1 MATISLLPAP
11 ELESACPPC
20 LYYYSRKDGK
30 EYIILTPTIDDTDK
44 CFKYDIAK
52 NQWIHFATY
61 PDGLKP
67 ECHVSTIDEEN
78 DLLYVTHGFNNIFA
92 TLNMNTNQWNVMSTN
107 KQEGRKYNIDDM
119 DIGSC
124 AVCLPNSELHFF
136 GIAQMKNTHIRYD
149 KLGGNFVVVST
160 HGIQNNCYL
169 DTDQMVY
176 IHNKKM
182 LMCIGGYSDE
192 VTDKIWVANYT
203 GYDQSNFVW
212 KEFKKK
218 LPHPIAY

>member
-44 CFKYDIAK
+44 CFKYDIAE

-61 PDGLKP
+61 PYGLKP

-78 DLLYVTHGFNNIFA
+78 NLLYVTHGMNHIFA
-92 TLNMNTNQWNVMSTN
+92 TFNMNTNQWKVRSNN
-107 KQEGRKYNIDDM
+107 KQEGAKYNIARIANAPSVM
-119 DIGSC
+119 
-124 AVCLPNSELHFF
+124 LPHSELHIF
-136 GIAQMKNTHIRYD
+136 GKPLVDSIHTRYN
-149 KLGGNFVVVST
+149 KSEKTFVTAST

-169 DTDQMVY
+169 SEMQMVY
-176 IHNKKM
+176 VSIKKM
-182 LMCIGGYSDE
+182 LMVIGGYCDDDS
-192 VTDKIWVANYT
+192 TDKIWIANYT
-203 GYDQSNFVW
+203 G
-212 KEFKKK
+212 
-218 LPHPIAY
+218 